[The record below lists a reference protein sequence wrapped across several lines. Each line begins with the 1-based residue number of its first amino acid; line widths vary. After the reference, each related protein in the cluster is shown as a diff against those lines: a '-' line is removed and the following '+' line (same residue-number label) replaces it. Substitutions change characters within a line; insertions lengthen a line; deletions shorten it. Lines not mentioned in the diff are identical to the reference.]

1 MADGAE
7 SRTRVAIVTVHG
19 TGDTAEGVSGDK
31 WFQDGSDFTTR
42 LKRHLAQAGI
52 EADILP
58 HLWSGANSAREREKG
73 ALKLAKS
80 LQRSKKQYRDVHVIG
95 HSHGGN
101 VANDAACAMRWRP
114 TGDAKGR
121 LASVVTVGT
130 PFFKSQ
136 LSRMESFGAWAFMAI
151 AVLSILELI
160 AAGASLLILYW
171 HTSPSDGLGGIGA
184 IMMMWGVPIF
194 SVLVLVS
201 LFFLLP
207 IAWGGL
213 RRIRRI
219 RTKQHRAMRILSL
232 WHPQDE
238 AIAFLQRLESLTI
251 EPFPRGALLRRS
263 HLGAIVWGVGAV
275 VIPIGLAIVGILA
288 GFAVGDHLR
297 IPQAGG
303 GYFDG
308 QQLTTF
314 SYLTASTALGMAPLT
329 FTLIYLLSRL
339 FRGVAM
345 EWGFRG
351 HINRGIGDALRGIAF
366 GRDGDERIGKIATGS
381 HSFETD
387 AVMLDGEVAERMRL
401 GARKTA
407 DELLE
412 KYRWAMFTVGAS
424 GDAAFQDLATDAM
437 TWNSLIHTTY
447 FDQPELAEM
456 IARHIAEQTRL
467 SVRG

>member
-7 SRTRVAIVTVHG
+7 SLTRVAIVTVHG
-19 TGDTAEGVSGDK
+19 TGDTAEGVSGEK
-31 WFQDGSDFTTR
+31 WFQDGSAFTTQ

-80 LQRSKKQYRDVHVIG
+80 LKRSKKQYRDVHVIG

-136 LSRMESFGAWAFMAI
+136 LSRMESIGAWAFMAI
-151 AVLSILELI
+151 ALLSVLELLLVAGVLLV
-160 AAGASLLILYW
+160 AAS
-171 HTSPSDGLGGIGA
+171 HTATDGLSQISSVVSLW
-184 IMMMWGVPIF
+184 IVPIF
-194 SVLVLVS
+194 IVLMLVS
-201 LFFLLP
+201 LFFLAP
-207 IAWGGL
+207 IAWVGL
-213 RRIRRI
+213 RRMRRI
-219 RTKQHRAMRILSL
+219 RARQHRAMRVLSL

-238 AIAFLQRLESLTI
+238 AIAFLQRLEAIVI

-263 HLGAIVWGVGAV
+263 HIGAIVWGVGAV
-275 VIPIGLAIVGILA
+275 VIPFAIALVVLIIGVA
-288 GFAVGDHLR
+288 GGEHLR
-297 IPQAGG
+297 LPQGALYGG
-303 GYFDG
+303 VTLAYIGMT
-308 QQLTTF
+308 LTSAT
-314 SYLTASTALGMAPLT
+314 LAAAPLT
-329 FTLIYLLSRL
+329 FTIVYLLSRL

-381 HSFETD
+381 HSFECD
-387 AVMLDGEVAERMRL
+387 AIMLEGEVAERMRV

-412 KYRWAMFTVGAS
+412 KYRWAMFTVGAN
-424 GDAAFQDLATDAM
+424 GDAAFQELATDAM

-456 IARHIAEQTRL
+456 IARHIVEQTRAPAPA
-467 SVRG
+467 R